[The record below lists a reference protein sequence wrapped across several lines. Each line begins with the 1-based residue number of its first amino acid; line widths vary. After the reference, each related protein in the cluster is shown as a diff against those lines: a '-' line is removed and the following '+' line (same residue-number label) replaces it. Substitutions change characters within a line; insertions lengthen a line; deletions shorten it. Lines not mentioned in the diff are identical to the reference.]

1 MSVLGMTDPNLALR
15 PLSSR
20 NYVSSDLV
28 NNPSVIA
35 LGVAGGFG
43 YSFHAPG
50 RIITSNC
57 TDWAQPRADHSPYLG
72 MQLGKEVSPPVLF

>member
-15 PLSSR
+15 PLSTGHS
-20 NYVSSDLV
+20 VSSDLV
-28 NNPSVIA
+28 NTPSVIA

-50 RIITSNC
+50 RIITSDY
-57 TDWAQPRADHSPYLG
+57 TDWAQPRADHSPY
-72 MQLGKEVSPPVLF
+72 